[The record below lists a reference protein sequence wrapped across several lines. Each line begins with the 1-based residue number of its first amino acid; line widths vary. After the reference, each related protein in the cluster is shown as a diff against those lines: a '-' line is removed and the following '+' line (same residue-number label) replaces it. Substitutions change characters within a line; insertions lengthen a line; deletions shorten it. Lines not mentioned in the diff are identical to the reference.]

1 MGHPMHL
8 HGHVFQVVEMDGQA
22 LAGPLRDTVL
32 VPANGSCVVILD
44 ADQPGLWA
52 FHCHILYHAEA
63 GMFTVLRY
71 EGADTQFW
79 QPEKMAA
86 AMELPAIAP

>member
-1 MGHPMHL
+1 M
-8 HGHVFQVVEMDGQA
+8 
-22 LAGPLRDTVL
+22 
-32 VPANGSCVVILD
+32 ILD

-71 EGADTQFW
+71 EGVDTQFW